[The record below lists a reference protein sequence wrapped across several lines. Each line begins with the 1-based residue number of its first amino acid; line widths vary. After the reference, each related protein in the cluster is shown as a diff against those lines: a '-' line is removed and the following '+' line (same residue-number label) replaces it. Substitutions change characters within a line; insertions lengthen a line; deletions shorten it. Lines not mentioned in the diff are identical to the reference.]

1 MRHRVTLSLL
11 AATGLT
17 AGLLVVSPKTC
28 SCTPPRD
35 ELAVAYE
42 LKGDPTPTALQA
54 AAEQMFKG
62 KDIRSMSPPL
72 VSREEECSRPSEEEI
87 VCNYWLDEGIL
98 RESGLRLMLRAR
110 GSKTVNSIT
119 VGSASRWFGG

>member
-17 AGLLVVSPKTC
+17 ASLLVVSPKTC

-42 LKGDPTPTALQA
+42 LKGEPTPAALQT
-54 AAEQMFKG
+54 AAEQRFSG
-62 KDIRSMSPPL
+62 TDIRSMSPPL
-72 VSREEECSRPSEEEI
+72 VSREEECSRPSQEEI

-98 RESGLRLMLRAR
+98 RESGLRLVLRAR
-110 GSKTVNSIT
+110 GGEKVNSIR
-119 VGSASRWFGG
+119 VESASRWFGG